1 MIAVVAVVVPV
12 LVVLGLR
19 FRALI
24 RRQIRREERRLEAL
38 ARVIPAPVDPI
49 DWDLVAAQPT
59 EQMRAIRIGG
69 AA

>member
-19 FRALI
+19 FRKLI

-49 DWDLVAAQPT
+49 DWDAVERADTQPMRRFEVAS
-59 EQMRAIRIGG
+59 
-69 AA
+69 

>member
-1 MIAVVAVVVPV
+1 MSAALVIPV
-12 LVVLGLR
+12 LIILGLR

-49 DWDLVAAQPT
+49 DWDSVERADTQPMRRFEAAS
-59 EQMRAIRIGG
+59 
-69 AA
+69 